1 MNIQKITEYIRSGA
15 KKSENIGLEVEHFI
29 VDNNNNAVSFYGEH
43 GVCSILECIS
53 PFFEIKTYS
62 GEYLIS
68 LANDDYC
75 LTLEPAAQIEISIK
89 PCKSISE
96 IQHYYNDFLQLISPI
111 LLQYEYKL
119 LTLGYQPSDK
129 VDVLPLIPKKRY
141 EFMDDYFK
149 TTGKYGKNMM
159 RGTASAQVSIDYSD
173 EKDCMLKLRLANAL
187 SPIFAMITDNSPIF
201 EGKPYNGRMLRTE
214 IWSSVDSKRCGII
227 PNSMSKN
234 FSFEKYAEY
243 IMNTPAILIEEDD
256 GTIYTDNKKISEI
269 YSGKI
274 LTSHEIE
281 HILSMFFPDVR
292 LKTYIEIRPADSM
305 PIEYTLSYA
314 AFVKGIFLQP
324 HSVCK
329 YLNLDNI
336 SESDIVSAKQELM
349 RNGFEAVV
357 YGKNINDILDFLL
370 KNIQQSLTADDYE
383 YLTPIKNIIKTKTTL
398 KEGFFNA

>member
-1 MNIQKITEYIRSGA
+1 MNIQKITNYICSGA
-15 KKSENIGLEVEHFI
+15 KKSENIGLEIEHFI
-29 VDNNNNAVSFYGEH
+29 VDNNNKSVSFYGEY
-43 GVCSILECIS
+43 GVCNILEHIS
-53 PFFEIKTYS
+53 GFFDVKTYS

-75 LTLEPAAQIEISIK
+75 LTLEPAAQLEISIK
-89 PCKSISE
+89 PCKTITE
-96 IQHYYNDFLQLISPI
+96 VQHYYNDFLQLISPI
-111 LLQYEYKL
+111 LSQYGYKL
-119 LTLGYQPSDK
+119 VTLGYQPSDK
-129 VDVLPLIPKKRY
+129 VDNLPLIPKKRY

-149 TTGKYGKNMM
+149 ATGKYGKNMM
-159 RGTASAQVSIDYSD
+159 RGTASAQVSVDYSD

-201 EGKPYNGRMLRTE
+201 EGKPYKGRMLRTE
-214 IWSSVDSKRCGII
+214 IWSSVDSQRCGIV
-227 PNSMSKN
+227 PNSMSKD
-234 FSFEKYAEY
+234 FSFKKYAEY
-243 IMNTPAILIEEDD
+243 IMDTPAILTEEDD
-256 GTIYTDNKKISEI
+256 GTIYTGNKKISEI
-269 YSGKI
+269 YSGKTM
-274 LTSHEIE
+274 TSHEIE

-324 HSVCK
+324 NSICE

-336 SESDIVSAKQELM
+336 SEADIVNAKQELM
-349 RNGFEAVV
+349 RNGFKAVV

-370 KNIQQSLTADDYE
+370 KNIRQSLTADDYE

>member
-1 MNIQKITEYIRSGA
+1 MNIQKIANYICSGA

-29 VDNNNNAVSFYGEH
+29 VDNNNKAVSFYGEY
-43 GVCSILECIS
+43 GVCNILERIS
-53 PFFEIKTYS
+53 EFFDVKTYS

-75 LTLEPAAQIEISIK
+75 LTLEPAAQLEISIK
-89 PCKSISE
+89 PCKTISE
-96 IQHYYNDFLQLISPI
+96 VQHCYNDFLQLISPI
-111 LLQYEYKL
+111 LLQYGYKL
-119 LTLGYQPSDK
+119 ATLGYQPSDK
-129 VDVLPLIPKKRY
+129 VDNLPLIPKKRY
-141 EFMDDYFK
+141 EFMDEYFK
-149 TTGKYGKNMM
+149 ATGKYGKNMM

-187 SPIFAMITDNSPIF
+187 SPIFAMITDNSPVF

-214 IWSSVDSKRCGII
+214 IWSSVDSQRCGII
-227 PNSMSKN
+227 PNSMSKD
-234 FSFEKYAEY
+234 FSFKKYAEY
-243 IMNTPAILIEEDD
+243 IMGTPAILIEEDD
-256 GTIYTDNKKISEI
+256 GTIYTGNKKISEI
-269 YSGKI
+269 YSNKT

-324 HSVCK
+324 NSICE

-336 SESDIVSAKQELM
+336 SEADIVNAKQELM
-349 RNGFEAVV
+349 CNGFKAVV

-370 KNIQQSLTADDYE
+370 KNIRQSLTADDYE